1 LAGDGQVKA
10 DTSFSAFH
18 ARCLRAGTFISR
30 GAEKLVRALLMP
42 ISHTENIS
50 RPFDFSL
57 GSWSHRSCLAVFLEP
72 WLLKLRNGREA
83 GFDMMFRLKRGGCTV
98 KGIWR
103 VLVVMVCGALM
114 ALAALAGQVGYGD
127 DYGRP
132 SLRKAVADATG
143 ADREQTHD
151 MTAIHLS
158 HKSVEKL

>member
-1 LAGDGQVKA
+1 
-10 DTSFSAFH
+10 
-18 ARCLRAGTFISR
+18 
-30 GAEKLVRALLMP
+30 
-42 ISHTENIS
+42 
-50 RPFDFSL
+50 
-57 GSWSHRSCLAVFLEP
+57 
-72 WLLKLRNGREA
+72 
-83 GFDMMFRLKRGGCTV
+83 V

-114 ALAALAGQVGYGD
+114 ALAALAVQVGYGD